1 MKKEKTEYQ
10 RMEKLLND
18 QLKKYE
24 ELLETIEKLKK

>member
-10 RMEKLLND
+10 RMEKWLND